1 MTQEDMILNH
11 LKNYKTI
18 TSLEAIQE
26 YGITRL
32 SAKIYNL
39 RNMGYQITN
48 DWTSGVNRW
57 GKKVNW
63 VKYTLEGGNDN
74 GKRS

>member
-1 MTQEDMILNH
+1 MTQEDMVLNH
-11 LKNYKTI
+11 LRQYKTI

-39 RNMGYQITN
+39 RHLGYLITN
-48 DWTSGVNRW
+48 DWTSGTNRW

-63 VKYTLEGGNDN
+63 VKYTLEGDN
-74 GKRS
+74 E

>member
-1 MTQEDMILNH
+1 MTQEDMVLNH
-11 LKNYKTI
+11 LRQYKTI

-39 RNMGYQITN
+39 RKIGYLITN
-48 DWTSGVNRW
+48 DWTSGTNRW
-57 GKKVNW
+57 GKKVSW
-63 VKYTLEGGNDN
+63 VKYTLEGDN
-74 GKRS
+74 E

>member
-1 MTQEDMILNH
+1 MTQEDMVLNH
-11 LKNYKTI
+11 LKKYKTI

-39 RNMGYQITN
+39 RKIGYLITN
-48 DWTSGVNRW
+48 DWTSGTNRW
-57 GKKVNW
+57 GKKVSW
-63 VKYTLEGGNDN
+63 VKYTLEGDN
-74 GKRS
+74 E